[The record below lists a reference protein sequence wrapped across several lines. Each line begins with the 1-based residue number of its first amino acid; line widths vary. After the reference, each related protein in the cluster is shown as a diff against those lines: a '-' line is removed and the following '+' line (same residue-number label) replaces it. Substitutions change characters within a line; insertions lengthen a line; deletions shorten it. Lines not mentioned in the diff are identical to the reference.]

1 MTDSYNLGRD
11 VTDNKQSLK
20 RLARAIALSQ
30 GQFSL
35 ILVCCNYP
43 YSRKQVMNQLRE
55 LSEVDIQEIVLPSS
69 VKTLYTTIL
78 TALEDQQPPGLVV
91 FGLESVEAIH
101 QVLTSTNLVRDEFR
115 KQFHF
120 PLVLWVSE
128 EILQKLTRV
137 APDFKSFA
145 ATPIRLEIPNYPLMD
160 CSAITA

>member
-1 MTDSYNLGRD
+1 MTDAYNSECGMRD
-11 VTDNKQSLK
+11 NIQSLR
-20 RLARAIALSQ
+20 RLARAITLSQ

-43 YSRKQVMNQLRE
+43 HSREQVVKQLRQ
-55 LSEVDIQEIVLPSS
+55 LSEVDIQELSLSPS
-69 VKTLYTTIL
+69 VQTLYTTIV
-78 TALEDQQPPGLVV
+78 TVLEDQQPPALIV
-91 FGLESVEAIH
+91 FGLDSVEAIN

-128 EILQKLTRV
+128 DILQKLTRL

-145 ATPIRLEIPNYPLMD
+145 ATPIRLESS
-160 CSAITA
+160 CSQVINWEAVTA